1 MEKQYDESLG
11 AVHTHTHTHTYAL
24 NKIIRKKNGI
34 TLIALVITII
44 VLLILSGITIQSIT
58 NKGIISNAK
67 RAELENKRAQIS
79 ETLQLR
85 LITEQSNNPF
95 GNSEEIISATR
106 ESVIENI
113 DEIKQLGKDVTV
125 EEISTEENFEK
136 VDDYFYVVVDD
147 DIYKV
152 EQDGVKF
159 IGKTSEMSPAIRV
172 KAISAK
178 LNSITVQVATQRNE
192 GGKLEYYI
200 KKDSDEDYKL
210 SKTITDQNYTYDGL
224 EEDTKYSI
232 KIVAVAK
239 NKKTAEVV
247 VEKNTKKPVADLT
260 EANAKFAYS
269 PSGWTNTNV
278 VATASTDVT
287 GYTIQTSLDGKTW
300 TSTSS
305 QTLTS
310 NGKVYARLW
319 DGEDAGGMLTGNVT
333 AIDKVAPVIN
343 TNLNISNVTTKSL
356 TLNITTT
363 DANSGL
369 GKIIWYYKK
378 STESSY
384 KNIEQVYTQLNGKTA
399 GATTQT
405 TKTYTLDN
413 LSSGTYDVY
422 AEIYDVAGNR
432 TTSTVVNT
440 TLAVIAVNNYNGV
453 YDGSAHT
460 ATLSSNIQGTTFKYG
475 TTNGSY
481 TLSSIPTYTNAG
493 TYTIYWQASKGYVIA
508 TGSATVKI
516 EKANS
521 TISLSAS
528 NGYITVTSNSD
539 GSVSATSSNTG
550 IANVPVTGRSIR
562 IVPVTNG
569 GSGTFTVSV
578 VVNESTNYKASSTA
592 TQSVTVSSRLITSSI
607 GWYETNGYWSG
618 YFQLSGSSV
627 AWVKDTSTMWH
638 TTGNIALSSGCYYV
652 IGGSGTAPR
661 AVLWNN
667 TNQSG
672 YYSAF
677 QTNDGVT
684 ISFTG
689 TKYLQMPILVS
700 GSSGGTPAGYTSY
713 DVRKITFN

>member
-1 MEKQYDESLG
+1 M
-11 AVHTHTHTHTYAL
+11 
-24 NKIIRKKNGI
+24 
-34 TLIALVITII
+34 
-44 VLLILSGITIQSIT
+44 LILSGITIQSIT

-384 KNIEQVYTQLNGKTA
+384 KNVEQVYTQLNGKTA
-399 GATTQT
+399 GVTTQT

-700 GSSGGTPAGYTSY
+700 GSSGGIPAGYTSY